1 MHKFKSKPYCNDCYS
16 IVKEELEVP
25 SVDIEAS
32 IELIAT
38 ESVWDGSTLDG
49 ERTRT
54 SFIES
59 QMSDPTL
66 SDAWEM
72 ARTEGNACVIKDGVL
87 THTEYLY
94 GENVKQ
100 VVFPKCKRDEV

>member
-1 MHKFKSKPYCNDCYS
+1 MHKFESKLDCNDCYNT
-16 IVKEELEVP
+16 VKEEVEVP

-38 ESVWDGSTLDG
+38 ESDRDGSTEDG
-49 ERTRT
+49 EKTRT

-72 ARTEGNACVIKDGVL
+72 AGTEGNAYAPLGVPKL
-87 THTEYLY
+87 L
-94 GENVKQ
+94 
-100 VVFPKCKRDEV
+100 VFYY